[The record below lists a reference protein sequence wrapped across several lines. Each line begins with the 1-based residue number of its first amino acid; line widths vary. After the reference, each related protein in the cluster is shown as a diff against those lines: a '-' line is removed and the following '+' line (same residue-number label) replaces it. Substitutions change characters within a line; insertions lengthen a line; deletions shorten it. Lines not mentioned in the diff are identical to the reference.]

1 MLLSGNKYYDSAV
14 IRQEQIKQE
23 RPRLGRLKQRSD
35 AGQKHKKYD
44 NSKRLMFAEFL
55 QQQEQ

>member
-14 IRQEQIKQE
+14 IRQEYIKQE

-35 AGQKHKKYD
+35 AG
-44 NSKRLMFAEFL
+44 
-55 QQQEQ
+55 